1 MNAHPTTEQIA
12 RYRDRSAGPDELL
25 RIDAH
30 LATCDR
36 CHSTLSSESGAD
48 VVVSLPSRD
57 AGESDHLS
65 YDEMERWIDGRAGAV
80 EREIFEEHAANC
92 HLCRDE
98 RADLDRVRETL
109 VPTQTRFGWRMPLA
123 AAATIVVAIG
133 IGWFFRRDVV
143 STSPSKISVPP
154 RTVQQAIVLTKP
166 AILSDLLGGK
176 VTLRGGESTQHRFTL
191 LKPVATLV
199 GEQRPEFRWTTVS
212 GASSYTVTIV
222 DADTGAAVTSGSTKD
237 SSWRPGTAL
246 AQGKTYSWQ
255 VSAHVRGRRITEPRP
270 PAPEARFEVASGETL
285 NRLAGKSHNDPISR
299 GVALAEE
306 GFLDDAEEQLQ
317 VASDAGNSEARE
329 LLRQVRAWRRDML
342 P

>member
-12 RYRDRSAGPDELL
+12 RYRDRSAAPDELL
-25 RIDAH
+25 RLDAH

-48 VVVSLPSRD
+48 VVVSLPSRG

-65 YDEMERWIDGRAGAV
+65 YDEMERWVDGRARAV

-109 VPTQTRFGWRMPLA
+109 VPTQTRFGWRIPLA

-133 IGWFFRRDVV
+133 IGWFLRRDVV
-143 STSPSKISVPP
+143 STSPSRIAVPP
-154 RTVQQAIVLTKP
+154 RIVQQAIVLTKP
-166 AILSDLLGGK
+166 AILSDLLDGK
-176 VTLRGGESTQHRFTL
+176 GTLRGGESTQHRFTL

-199 GEQRPEFRWTTVS
+199 GERRPEFRWTTVS
-212 GASSYTVTIV
+212 DASSYTVTIV
-222 DADTGAAVTSGSTKD
+222 DADTGAVVTSGSTKD
-237 SSWRPGTAL
+237 SSWRPGRAL
-246 AQGKTYSWQ
+246 PQGKSYSWQ

-285 NRLAGKSHNDPISR
+285 NRLAGKSHDDPIR
-299 GVALAEE
+299 WGVALAEE

-317 VASDAGNSEARE
+317 VASEAGNSEARE
-329 LLRQVRAWRRDML
+329 LLRQVWSWRRDML